1 MPTQV
6 HITCFDGLA
15 CTWLAVSPRFH
26 SFGVVD
32 SALHLPGRTFG
43 VDFVPLCFQTSQVL
57 RLVAHEVL
65 EFFDLRLEV
74 RPQAFVLRDAH
85 RVSSA
90 TVHAWQA
97 SWQLFRSSDAHARRS
112 KRADA
117 LAKHVLEAHD
127 EMPIASVHASHPTLL
142 ENIRKGSVFRGPFP
156 GSSVDARIEIFG
168 GWRAGEEREGGR
180 VRRGRD
186 RARLGVMVV
195 DDGTCVRRR
204 LTLWS
209 DARVGASAACRKDGR
224 MARDVDNGERS
235 SGEKPGHARAGGLLR
250 QRGREGRRSRG
261 RCVEPKPGERETRRR
276 KAVQTAD
283 ACVRLAG
290 RDWKAKE
297 LRNKNFE
304 DLHKLWY
311 VLLKERNMLHTQKE
325 LMRSEGKRMAKPHRI
340 RLVRKSM
347 ARIKAVLWE
356 RALAEKDPD
365 KQSELKLMVHTM

>member
-1 MPTQV
+1 M
-6 HITCFDGLA
+6 
-15 CTWLAVSPRFH
+15 
-26 SFGVVD
+26 
-32 SALHLPGRTFG
+32 
-43 VDFVPLCFQTSQVL
+43 
-57 RLVAHEVL
+57 
-65 EFFDLRLEV
+65 
-74 RPQAFVLRDAH
+74 
-85 RVSSA
+85 
-90 TVHAWQA
+90 
-97 SWQLFRSSDAHARRS
+97 RRS

-117 LAKHVLEAHD
+117 LAKHVLDPHD
-127 EMPIASVHASHPTLL
+127 EMPIASVHASHPTFL
-142 ENIRKGSVFRGPFP
+142 ENIRKGSIFQGSFRR
-156 GSSVDARIEIFG
+156 SSVDARDEIFAG
-168 GWRAGEEREGGR
+168 GNGGEEREGVR

-186 RARLGVMVV
+186 RAGLGVVVV
-195 DDGTCVRRR
+195 DDGVCGRRR

-224 MARDVDNGERS
+224 MARDVDNDERS
-235 SGEKPGHARAGGLLR
+235 IWKKPGHARTGGLLR

-261 RCVEPKPGERETRRR
+261 RCVEPKPRERETRRR
-276 KAVQTAD
+276 NAVQTAD
-283 ACVRLAG
+283 ACVILAG
-290 RDWKAKE
+290 RDWKAQE

-340 RLVRKSM
+340 RMVRKSM